1 MPELR
6 LSPTTK
12 EWVIIATERAKRPK
26 DFVKPKGSSKRLPT
40 RDESCPFCPG
50 NEANTPGE
58 AFAIRECG
66 AEHDPS
72 RWCVRVIPNKFPA
85 LACGAAPTR
94 VERIY
99 NDGHIRMPGLGQ
111 HEVVIESPLHNK
123 TLATLDDD
131 QAERVVMAYRR
142 RYIELDSLPSNE
154 LILIFR
160 NQGEKA
166 GTSLIHPH
174 SQIIALP
181 VVPVHIRN
189 RLYTAQRYY
198 DETGHCVY
206 CDMIEAETKA
216 ETRVVMKNG
225 GFVALVPYAATV
237 PYETWILP
245 LKHQASFGAIE
256 SDQCNG
262 FAHALKD
269 VLGKMHRLLG
279 NPDYNF
285 SIQTAPHYSASE
297 PHYHWHVEILP
308 RLTTPAGF
316 EIGTHMYINVTLPEQ
331 AAEDLRGA

>member
-1 MPELR
+1 MPEIR
-6 LSPTTK
+6 LNPTTK

-26 DFVKPKGSSKRLPT
+26 DFAKGKTKAPAPPPH
-40 RDESCPFCPG
+40 DDSCPFCPG
-50 NEANTPGE
+50 NEAQTPGE
-58 AFAIRECG
+58 VFAIREPG
-66 AEHDPS
+66 AEHDPQ
-72 RWCVRVIPNKFPA
+72 RWLVRVTPNKFPA
-85 LACGAAPTR
+85 LACGGTAEHVGR
-94 VERIY
+94 VCDNGY
-99 NDGHIRMPGLGQ
+99 LRMPGLGQ
-111 HEVVIESPLHNK
+111 HEVVIESPEHDK

-131 QAERVVMAYRR
+131 QVERVVRAYRR
-142 RYIELDSLPSNE
+142 RYVELDAMASNE

-198 DETGHCVY
+198 DEQGTCVY
-206 CDMIEAETKA
+206 CDMIKA
-216 ETRVVMKNG
+216 ESKSQKRIVMSNG
-225 GFVALVPYAATV
+225 DFIALVPYAATV

-245 LKHQASFGAIE
+245 VKHQASFGAVDNAE
-256 SDQCNG
+256 CEG
-262 FAHALKD
+262 AGHALKE
-269 VLGKMHRLLG
+269 VLGKMHRLLD

-316 EIGTHMYINVTLPEQ
+316 EIGTHMYINVTLPER
-331 AAEDLRGA
+331 AAEDLRAA